1 MTCADDAMR
10 WAFAEGSLD
19 APTHEEIA
27 RHLEECDDCRDA
39 VMRIEAT
46 RKVLRVAAGM
56 PAPVD
61 WRRAD
66 EAVMGAATVRAAK
79 SARWRMPRWSYAAG
93 LAIAAVLVF
102 VWSPWRAN
110 ETASTTAA
118 ATSSAPEVGA
128 VLAEVSVEA
137 ADGASTESGSLVV
150 GGSVRQNAR
159 IVTDERGS
167 ALVRLPEQSRAR
179 LGARTE
185 ATLARASREEIQIDL
200 RRGNVVVRAA
210 HVKRKAFLVDTPEA
224 QVRVVGTAFRVARVE
239 GQVTVSVAEGRVL
252 VEPKGGDSRL
262 VNAGERVVIGNHG
275 QYLESAA
282 LRSEDSAAF
291 AELGP
296 MARVLPEPVHPRP
309 TPATESGA
317 RTGPDVAVASAS
329 PRPTSSPETPPIPIE
344 AAPREPAVQTDPP
357 AIAPPQPEP
366 QPAAVAAVKPGIP
379 TTAEGLFLERAGEA
393 LKTGKCQNYLLGL
406 QDVIE
411 GTQDKGSR
419 ETAYILRARCF
430 DEQLDPVAA
439 AQEYRKY
446 LQRFPAGRFADEARR
461 GSAE

>member
-19 APTHEEIA
+19 APTHAELT

-79 SARWRMPRWSYAAG
+79 SARWRMPRWSYATG
-93 LAIAAVLVF
+93 LATAAVLVF

-118 ATSSAPEVGA
+118 ATSSAPELGA
-128 VLAEVSVEA
+128 VLAEVTVEA

-185 ATLARASREEIQIDL
+185 ATLARASREEIQIEL

-262 VNAGERVVIGNHG
+262 VDAGQRVVIGNRG

-291 AELGP
+291 AELAP
-296 MARVLPEPVHPRP
+296 MARILPEPAHPRP
-309 TPATESGA
+309 TPGLDSGA
-317 RTGPDVAVASAS
+317 RVGPGVAVASAS
-329 PRPTSSPETPPIPIE
+329 PQPLPSPEVETPPIPVE
-344 AAPREPAVQTDPP
+344 
-357 AIAPPQPEP
+357 PPQPEP
-366 QPAAVAAVKPGIP
+366 EAESAAVAAVKPGIP
-379 TTAEGLFLERAGEA
+379 TTAEGLFLHRAGEA

-406 QDVIE
+406 QEVIE

-430 DEQLDPVAA
+430 DEQLDPAAA